1 MLSVL
6 VRRVIVLVVVSSSML
21 FIAGCG
27 DSVSGLY
34 TDDSGQFKF
43 DFKSDGKVS
52 VTLISDTK
60 EATYTIKDKTVVV
73 TVPPAVKRY
82 RLRSATTARSAPSA
96 GRASRSKRSDLADR
110 RGERTPPR
118 LGSVILH

>member
-73 TVPPAVKRY
+73 TVPGGEALSFAISDDGS
-82 RLRSATTARSAPSA
+82 LRSIGGPGFTL
-96 GRASRSKRSDLADR
+96 KKK
-110 RGERTPPR
+110 
-118 LGSVILH
+118 